1 MQVRRFTADW
11 RAALALGL
19 GRLVEEAE
27 IPAEDPAEI
36 PSGNPV
42 EVTAEMQT
50 GSERPPEAE
59 GTAGGEGESQGAHV
73 ANGKGDEREAEESA
87 EATAKDTAPGS
98 QTQKDANSSAPAA
111 ATPSTPTAKVEQAAG
126 ADGLAVADN
135 GTRAPEPPVSD
146 VISVAVLDLG
156 EILLKYTHPSLP
168 PVYLPS
174 TSHPP
179 CPFASLQDP
188 ATMVLVGTARYH
200 RLLALAYMHYSEA
213 SYAGGRLVEL
223 GPAGWTAICRDAQ
236 LKLSHSKLKALFTA
250 RQGPRGTLSRV
261 GFLLVLVDVAIDK
274 CVALTHSPFTA
285 SSSTMACACCG
296 CRGTHALLPSMPRP
310 VRTRQVCAHAGMR
323 RGERWCQKAPGTAD
337 SAADR
342 PVVAG
347 AR

>member
-98 QTQKDANSSAPAA
+98 QAQKDANSSAPAA

-135 GTRAPEPPVSD
+135 GTRAPEPPISD

-156 EILLKYTHPSLP
+156 EILLKYTRPSLP

-179 CPFASLQDP
+179 LPVRLPPRPRHDGSRWDRQVPPATRARLHALLGGELCRGQARRAGACRVDCHLPRRAAQAEPLEVESSLHSAARAARHAVEGGLSARSRRCGHRQVRRSHPQPIHSLIINNGMRMLWVPWHACPFAQH
-188 ATMVLVGTARYH
+188 AT
-200 RLLALAYMHYSEA
+200 
-213 SYAGGRLVEL
+213 
-223 GPAGWTAICRDAQ
+223 
-236 LKLSHSKLKALFTA
+236 
-250 RQGPRGTLSRV
+250 
-261 GFLLVLVDVAIDK
+261 
-274 CVALTHSPFTA
+274 
-285 SSSTMACACCG
+285 ACAHTTGMCA
-296 CRGTHALLPSMPRP
+296 RGYAPR
-310 VRTRQVCAHAGMR
+310 
-323 RGERWCQKAPGTAD
+323 
-337 SAADR
+337 
-342 PVVAG
+342 
-347 AR
+347 

>member
-98 QTQKDANSSAPAA
+98 QAQKDANSSAPAA
-111 ATPSTPTAKVEQAAG
+111 ATPSTSTAKVEQAAG

-156 EILLKYTHPSLP
+156 EILLKYTRPSLP

-174 TSHPP
+174 TSRLPP
-179 CPFASLQDP
+179 IPP
-188 ATMVLVGTARYH
+188 ARSPPSKTPPRWF
-200 RLLALAYMHYSEA
+200 S
-213 SYAGGRLVEL
+213 L
-223 GPAGWTAICRDAQ
+223 GPPGTTGYSRSLTCTTRRRAMQGAG
-236 LKLSHSKLKALFTA
+236 
-250 RQGPRGTLSRV
+250 
-261 GFLLVLVDVAIDK
+261 
-274 CVALTHSPFTA
+274 
-285 SSSTMACACCG
+285 SSSWG
-296 CRGTHALLPSMPRP
+296 LQGGLPSAA
-310 VRTRQVCAHAGMR
+310 TR
-323 RGERWCQKAPGTAD
+323 
-337 SAADR
+337 SSS
-342 PVVAG
+342 
-347 AR
+347 